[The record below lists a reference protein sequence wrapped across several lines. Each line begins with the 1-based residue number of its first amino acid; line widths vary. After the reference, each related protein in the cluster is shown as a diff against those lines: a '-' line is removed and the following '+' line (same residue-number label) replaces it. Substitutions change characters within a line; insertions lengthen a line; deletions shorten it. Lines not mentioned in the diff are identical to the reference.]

1 MGHTGNPME
10 DSRSRFGDLFGASPA
25 PLIARAPGRVN
36 LIGEH
41 TDYNDGWVFP
51 MAIDRHVWIA
61 FAKRSDPILRVH
73 SVAFKETHEVALN
86 DLESVRGS
94 DWFSYVAG
102 VAWAMASSGIDLS
115 GIDMLVDG
123 NVPVGSG
130 LSSSAALEMATARAL
145 CEASGIAWHP
155 KKMARLGQKA
165 ENEFVGVNCGVM
177 DQMASAA
184 AQPDCALLLDCRS
197 LETEDVLFPEE
208 TTIVVMDTGS
218 RRSLAASTYNDRR
231 ASCEHAVEI
240 LRSVEPEIRALRD
253 VDRDLLE
260 SARPLM
266 DNITFRRAV
275 HVVEENLRPLALAK
289 SLREG
294 SFELAGHLMNS
305 SHASLRDLYGVSGK
319 ELNLITDLARRHPAC
334 FGARLTGAG
343 FGGCAVALVA
353 SEAADEFIADV
364 HTSYTAQVDLPSE
377 FFACSP
383 VGGAGLVDIAAM
395 IDTRSPITPKE

>member
-10 DSRSRFGDLFGASPA
+10 DPRSRFRDLFGDSGD
-25 PLIARAPGRVN
+25 LQIAAAPGRVN

-51 MAIDRHVWIA
+51 MAIDRHIWVA
-61 FAKRSDPILRVH
+61 FAGRTDSILRAH
-73 SVAFKETHEVALN
+73 SAAFNETREIALD
-86 DLESVRGS
+86 DLASARGS
-94 DWFSYVAG
+94 HWFSYVAG
-102 VAWAMASSGIDLS
+102 MAWAMSSSGIPLT
-115 GIDMLVDG
+115 GIDIVVDG

-145 CEASGIAWHP
+145 CEASGIGWHP
-155 KKMARLGQKA
+155 KKMARLGQKV
-165 ENEFVGVNCGVM
+165 ENDFVGVNCGLM

-184 AQPDCALLLDCRS
+184 SQPDCALLLDCRS
-197 LETEDVLFPEE
+197 LETEAVRFPEE
-208 TTIVVMDTGS
+208 ATIVVMDTGS

-231 ASCEHAVEI
+231 ASCDHAVEI
-240 LRSVEPEIRALRD
+240 LRTVEPDIRALRD

-260 SARPLM
+260 SARSLM

-275 HVVEENLRPLALAK
+275 HVVEENLRPGAMATA
-289 SLREG
+289 LREANL
-294 SFELAGHLMNS
+294 EEAGRLMNA

-343 FGGCAVALVA
+343 FGGCAVALV
-353 SEAADEFIADV
+353 EAETADAFIDEV
-364 HTSYTAQVDLPSE
+364 HASYTAQVDLPSD

-383 VGGAGLVDIAAM
+383 VGGARLIEP
-395 IDTRSPITPKE
+395 S

>member
-1 MGHTGNPME
+1 MGHTGNPMKN
-10 DSRSRFGDLFGASPA
+10 SRSLFRDLFAVSSA

-61 FAKRSDPILRVH
+61 FANRTDPILRVH
-73 SVAFKETHEVALN
+73 SVAFKETREVALK
-86 DLESVRGS
+86 DLDSARGS

-102 VAWAMASSGIDLS
+102 MAWAMASSGIDLA
-115 GIDMLVDG
+115 GVDMLVDG

-145 CEASGIAWHP
+145 CEAAGIAWHP

-165 ENEFVGVNCGVM
+165 ENEFVGVNCGLM

-184 AQPDCALLLDCRS
+184 SQPDCALLLDCRS
-197 LETEDVLFPEE
+197 LETEDIPIPEAV
-208 TTIVVMDTGS
+208 TIVVMDTGS

-231 ASCEHAVEI
+231 ASCDRAVEI
-240 LRSVEPEIRALRD
+240 LRSVQPSIHALRD
-253 VDRDLLE
+253 VDRDLLD
-260 SARPLM
+260 SARSLM

-289 SLREG
+289 SLHEG
-294 SFELAGHLMNS
+294 SYELAGHLMNT

-319 ELNLITDLARRHPAC
+319 ELNLITDLARRHRAC

-343 FGGCAVALVA
+343 FGGCAVALVETDTKDA
-353 SEAADEFIADV
+353 FIEEI
-364 HTSYTAQVDLPSE
+364 HSSYTDHVDLPSE

-383 VGGAGLVDIAAM
+383 VGGAALVDPAAM
-395 IDTRSPITPKE
+395 IDTRSPITPEE

>member
-1 MGHTGNPME
+1 MTDP
-10 DSRSRFGDLFGASPA
+10 RPRFGDLFRTSRA
-25 PLIARAPGRVN
+25 PQVARAPGRVN

-51 MAIDRHVWIA
+51 MAIERYVWIA
-61 FAKRSDPILRVH
+61 FAKRSDSILRAH
-73 SVAFKETHEVALN
+73 SVAFNETREVALD

-94 DWFSYVAG
+94 KWFSYVAG
-102 VAWAMASSGIDLS
+102 VAWAMDSSGLELA
-115 GIDMLVDG
+115 GMDMLVDG

-145 CEASGIAWHP
+145 CKASGIGWHP
-155 KKMARLGQKA
+155 SKMARLGQKA

-177 DQMASAA
+177 DQMASATA
-184 AQPDCALLLDCRS
+184 EPGCALLLDCRS
-197 LETEDVLFPEE
+197 LETEAVPFPEE
-208 TTIVVMDTGS
+208 ATIVVMDTGS

-231 ASCEHAVEI
+231 ASCDHAVEV
-240 LRSVEPEIRALRD
+240 LRSVDPKIRALRD
-253 VDRDLLE
+253 VDRESLE
-260 SARPLM
+260 SARSLM

-275 HVVEENLRPLALAK
+275 HVVEENLRPLAMATA
-289 SLREG
+289 LREG
-294 SFELAGHLMNS
+294 KLELAGHLMNT

-353 SEAADEFIADV
+353 AENADAFINEI
-364 HTSYTAQVDLPSE
+364 HTAYLAQIDLPSE

-383 VGGAGLVDIAAM
+383 VGGAQLVDPAAET
-395 IDTRSPITPKE
+395 DTRSSDIFKE

>member
-1 MGHTGNPME
+1 M
-10 DSRSRFGDLFGASPA
+10 AV
-25 PLIARAPGRVN
+25 APGRIN

-61 FAKRSDPILRVH
+61 FGKRSDSRIRAH
-73 SVAFKETHEVALN
+73 SEAFNETREVALD
-86 DLESVRGS
+86 DLDSVRGA

-102 VAWAMASSGIDLS
+102 MAWAMASAGIELA
-115 GIDMLVDG
+115 GVDMVVDG

-145 CEASGIAWHP
+145 CEASGIGWHP
-155 KKMARLGQKA
+155 TKMARLGQKA

-184 AQPDCALLLDCRS
+184 SLPDCALLLDCRS
-197 LETEDVLFPEE
+197 LETEAVPFPEE
-208 TTIVVMDTGS
+208 VTIVVMDTGS

-231 ASCEHAVEI
+231 ASCDRAVEI
-240 LRSVEPEIRALRD
+240 LRSVQPGIRALRD
-253 VDRDLLE
+253 VDRDHLE
-260 SARPLM
+260 SARSLM
-266 DNITFRRAV
+266 DNITFRRAA

-289 SLREG
+289 ALNEK
-294 SFELAGHLMNS
+294 SFELAGHLMNA

-319 ELNLITDLARRHPAC
+319 ELNLMTDLARHHPAC

-353 SEAADEFIADV
+353 AEAADAFIEEV
-364 HTSYTAQVDLPSE
+364 HASYIAQVDLPSE
-377 FFACSP
+377 LFACSP
-383 VGGAGLVDIAAM
+383 VGGARLVEPETM
-395 IDTRSPITPKE
+395 IDTQFPITAKE

>member
-1 MGHTGNPME
+1 MGHTGNPMK
-10 DSRSRFGDLFGASPA
+10 DSRSLFRDLFAVSPA

-61 FAKRSDPILRVH
+61 FANRTDPILRVH
-73 SVAFKETHEVALN
+73 SVAFKETREVALN

-165 ENEFVGVNCGVM
+165 ENEFVGVNCGLM

-184 AQPDCALLLDCRS
+184 SA
-197 LETEDVLFPEE
+197 
-208 TTIVVMDTGS
+208 TG
-218 RRSLAASTYNDRR
+218 
-231 ASCEHAVEI
+231 
-240 LRSVEPEIRALRD
+240 LRSVAGLPISGDRSHPFSRGGHDCRHGHRVQALSGRRVPTTTGGRAAIARWRSCARSSRASVLSAMWIETSWSR
-253 VDRDLLE
+253 RDL
-260 SARPLM
+260 SSTTSPFAGPCTWWRRTFDPWRWPQRCARA
-266 DNITFRRAV
+266 I
-275 HVVEENLRPLALAK
+275 
-289 SLREG
+289 
-294 SFELAGHLMNS
+294 S
-305 SHASLRDLYGVSGK
+305 SWRD
-319 ELNLITDLARRHPAC
+319 
-334 FGARLTGAG
+334 
-343 FGGCAVALVA
+343 
-353 SEAADEFIADV
+353 
-364 HTSYTAQVDLPSE
+364 TS
-377 FFACSP
+377 
-383 VGGAGLVDIAAM
+383 
-395 IDTRSPITPKE
+395 